1 MLTCT
6 AADEPTVYATSIP
19 ACSSYNTTDLGA
31 SNLIATCEH
40 LTHRCILPTGDKI
53 GTWWLQVN
61 FTDVAGLPEDAAA
74 NVSLTLVARACRS
87 HTSLVQALD

>member
-1 MLTCT
+1 MH
-6 AADEPTVYATSIP
+6 S
-19 ACSSYNTTDLGA
+19 
-31 SNLIATCEH
+31 
-40 LTHRCILPTGDKI
+40 TGDKI
-53 GTWWLQVN
+53 GTWWLQVS